1 MKENM
6 LMRVAL
12 KWIPSSPSEP
22 YQTLKLKVIYW
33 EVFFSGNFTSS
44 LTVLVSVFIFYIL
57 AWKRMPFFF
66 HSILCL
72 GIETEFW
79 GGVKSARDFPGSASG
94 KELACQSRRCK
105 TLGFNPW
112 VKEIPW
118 RRAWQPTPVFL
129 PGESHGQKGLV
140 GYGLWGRKESQTWL
154 KRLSMHAKSV
164 RNIWT

>member
-140 GYGLWGRKESQTWL
+140 GYSPEGYKEWDVTE
-154 KRLSMHAKSV
+154 AV
-164 RNIWT
+164 T